1 MRTDAQKRARLKY
14 QRKCKRLAIT
24 IYPSEPDLLK
34 KINEQESYSAYI
46 KGLIRKDINE
56 SNIRD

>member
-56 SNIRD
+56 GNIRD